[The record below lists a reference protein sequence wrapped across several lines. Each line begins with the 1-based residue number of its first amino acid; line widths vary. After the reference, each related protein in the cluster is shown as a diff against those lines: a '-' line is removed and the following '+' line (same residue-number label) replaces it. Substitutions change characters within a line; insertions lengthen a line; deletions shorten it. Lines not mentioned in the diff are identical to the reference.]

1 MSTSEHS
8 RSGNKL
14 ILAIVL
20 SILTYWLFA
29 QSFIN
34 ISTPV
39 QQTYHTTPGILN
51 LSVSITS
58 FATGIFMVGAGD
70 ISDKIGRLKMT
81 YIGIILSIIGSLLII
96 ISDITALLLIGRI
109 LQGVSAAILL
119 PSTVGVFN
127 DQFNGKA
134 LRRAFSYLMIGS
146 VGGIG
151 LASMVGGLIATYIN
165 WQSNFIL
172 SIIIAIIAFLLLL
185 GTKEEAKEVIDKR
198 PFDYAGMLIF
208 AVLIGSITLFA
219 TQGFEQGWTS
229 PFSMICLSIFVIS
242 TIIFYF
248 FERRKHLP
256 FIDFEL
262 FRNRGLMGSSVINFV
277 LNSAVGITTVFN
289 MYAQAELGLSSFQ
302 SGLVT
307 VPYVIMAILM
317 IRLGEKISIKHGGKP
332 MLLLG
337 PAFPAIGIIFISLTI
352 LPSEWYIAAVTFGFV
367 ICAIGNGL
375 CATPGL
381 TVAILTIPDEK
392 VGLASGLYKMSATLG
407 GAFGIAMYTT
417 IFATLQVSNSASVAA
432 AWSMITG
439 VSLMIIGI
447 IVAQIIIPKNI
458 KA

>member
-1 MSTSEHS
+1 MSTEQHS
-8 RSGNKL
+8 RSGNKV

-20 SILTYWLFA
+20 SVLTYWLFA

-34 ISTPV
+34 IATPV
-39 QQTYHTTPGILN
+39 QQTYNTTPGILN

-70 ISDKIGRLKMT
+70 VSDKIGRLKMT
-81 YIGIILSIIGSLLII
+81 YLGIILSIIASLFII
-96 ISDITALLLIGRI
+96 ISDITALLIIGRI

-119 PSTVGVFN
+119 PATVGVFN
-127 DQFNGKA
+127 DQFKGKE
-134 LRRAFSYLMIGS
+134 LRRAFSYLMIGT

-151 LASMVGGLIATYIN
+151 LASMVGGFIATYIN

-172 SIIIAIIAFLLLL
+172 SIIIAIIAFVLLL

-198 PFDYAGMLIF
+198 PFDYIGMLIF
-208 AVLIGSITLFA
+208 ALLIGSITLFA

-229 PFSMICLSIFVIS
+229 AFSIICLAIFIIS
-242 TIIFYF
+242 TIVFYF
-248 FERRKHLP
+248 VERRKNLP
-256 FIDFEL
+256 FIDFDL
-262 FRNRGLMGSSVINFV
+262 FRNRGFVGSSLVNFV
-277 LNSAVGITTVFN
+277 LNTGIGTTTVFN
-289 MYAQAELGLSSFQ
+289 MYAQTEMGLTSFQ

-317 IRLGEKISIKHGGKP
+317 IRLGEKLSMKHGGKP

-337 PAFPAIGIIFISLTI
+337 PVFPAIGIVFISLTI
-352 LPSEWYIAAVTFGFV
+352 LPPEWYIAAVTFGFV

-407 GAFGIAMYTT
+407 GAFGIAMNTT
-417 IFATLQVSNSASVAA
+417 IFAAVQVSNSASVAA
-432 AWSMITG
+432 TWSILVGMGI
-439 VSLMIIGI
+439 MIIGVI
-447 IVAQIIIPKNI
+447 LAQVIIPKNI

>member
-20 SILTYWLFA
+20 SVLTYWLFA

-134 LRRAFSYLMIGS
+134 LRRAFSYLMIAS

-165 WQSNFIL
+165 WQSNFIV
-172 SIIIAIIAFLLLL
+172 SIIIAIIAFVLLF

-198 PFDYAGMLIF
+198 PFDYVGMLIF

-229 PFSMICLSIFVIS
+229 AFSMICLSIFVIS

-262 FRNRGLMGSSVINFV
+262 YF
-277 LNSAVGITTVFN
+277 GITLF
-289 MYAQAELGLSSFQ
+289 ALISKCSS
-302 SGLVT
+302 
-307 VPYVIMAILM
+307 
-317 IRLGEKISIKHGGKP
+317 SITFLK
-332 MLLLG
+332 
-337 PAFPAIGIIFISLTI
+337 
-352 LPSEWYIAAVTFGFV
+352 AASTFSRSTS
-367 ICAIGNGL
+367 
-375 CATPGL
+375 ATPL
-381 TVAILTIPDEK
+381 LFSTVST
-392 VGLASGLYKMSATLG
+392 SR
-407 GAFGIAMYTT
+407 
-417 IFATLQVSNSASVAA
+417 
-432 AWSMITG
+432 
-439 VSLMIIGI
+439 
-447 IVAQIIIPKNI
+447 
-458 KA
+458 

>member
-1 MSTSEHS
+1 
-8 RSGNKL
+8 
-14 ILAIVL
+14 
-20 SILTYWLFA
+20 
-29 QSFIN
+29 
-34 ISTPV
+34 
-39 QQTYHTTPGILN
+39 
-51 LSVSITS
+51 
-58 FATGIFMVGAGD
+58 
-70 ISDKIGRLKMT
+70 
-81 YIGIILSIIGSLLII
+81 
-96 ISDITALLLIGRI
+96 DITALLLIGRI

-242 TIIFYF
+242 TIIFCF

-289 MYAQAELGLSSFQ
+289 
-302 SGLVT
+302 
-307 VPYVIMAILM
+307 
-317 IRLGEKISIKHGGKP
+317 
-332 MLLLG
+332 
-337 PAFPAIGIIFISLTI
+337 
-352 LPSEWYIAAVTFGFV
+352 
-367 ICAIGNGL
+367 
-375 CATPGL
+375 
-381 TVAILTIPDEK
+381 
-392 VGLASGLYKMSATLG
+392 
-407 GAFGIAMYTT
+407 
-417 IFATLQVSNSASVAA
+417 
-432 AWSMITG
+432 
-439 VSLMIIGI
+439 
-447 IVAQIIIPKNI
+447 
-458 KA
+458 